1 VWRPELSPRT
11 VARALILTGV
21 MYLIFGAT
29 ILAASNQV
37 VELGVQYGGPRL
49 ERSIFSIG
57 AHWTYEPCPLGQQCQ
72 LSFQVPPEGMV
83 APVFVFYQLSEV
95 YQNYLRYTTSKNDAQ
110 LSGQADVVPDP
121 NRDCKTDYVSV
132 STANNETKSY
142 LPCGLQAHSL
152 FNDSYALDSTLAF
165 ISDTGIAWD
174 TDLRTKFHNPP
185 EFPEL
190 CDNGTTICLS
200 SEYPTVFAA
209 GNDGVRNEHFV
220 VWMRLAALPTFRKL
234 YGRIDTDIPGGV
246 NLTIN
251 VTSHFPVDSFGGSKA
266 LILSTASWT
275 GGRNLF
281 LGTAFIV
288 SGAVFLGLGLL
299 IISKEYFFPR
309 QLGREGDLET
319 PLVMRARQYRQDDR
333 GTSRHSRYEP
343 LPDEGDDKPTDDETS
358 STHASTNASMFGQAV
373 D

>member
-1 VWRPELSPRT
+1 MHPRFI
-11 VARALILTGV
+11 AL
-21 MYLIFGAT
+21 
-29 ILAASNQV
+29 
-37 VELGVQYGGPRL
+37 
-49 ERSIFSIG
+49 RSIFSIG

-275 GGRNLF
+275 VGTTACEWESVCTVVGERERERINARNEMEMLCMSACVLGRPQL
-281 LGTAFIV
+281 V
-288 SGAVFLGLGLL
+288 SGNSFHSVGGSVLGSRAADYFQRIFFSSSAWYVACLNEQEVLVTHQFVF
-299 IISKEYFFPR
+299 
-309 QLGREGDLET
+309 
-319 PLVMRARQYRQDDR
+319 VM
-333 GTSRHSRYEP
+333 
-343 LPDEGDDKPTDDETS
+343 
-358 STHASTNASMFGQAV
+358 
-373 D
+373 